1 MRVTTAGVVVVVA
14 VGLLLGCA
22 AEAPVDPSP
31 EGATTKA
38 VEWALAIH
46 GGAGNIPRDADP
58 ERLEAIE
65 AALSRLRDAGAER
78 LATGVEALDVVEEI
92 AVELEDDPLFNAGR
106 GAVLTSERVHELDA
120 AIMDGRTHACGAVA
134 GLRSIQNP
142 IRLARAVMESSPHV
156 FMIGEGA
163 ERFADEQG
171 FDRVANDYFTTE
183 RRVDSLEEVLAERE
197 AAGTHGTVG
206 VVARDRRGN
215 LAAATSTGG
224 MTAKRFGR
232 VGDVPVIG
240 AGTWADN
247 ATCAVSASGH
257 GEEFIRHGAAQA
269 ISARMA
275 LAGMD
280 LESAAREVI
289 GEVLAPGDGGVIAVG
304 ADGSISVVFSTT
316 GFYHATADATGRRG
330 FAIWN
335 D

>member
-1 MRVTTAGVVVVVA
+1 MRVTTAGTVVVA

-22 AEAPVDPSP
+22 AEAPVEPPVETS
-31 EGATTKA
+31 ASTTA
-38 VEWALAIH
+38 EWALAIH

-58 ERLEAIE
+58 QRLQAIE
-65 AALSRLRDAGAER
+65 EAMTRLRDRGAALLDAGGA
-78 LATGVEALDVVEEI
+78 ALDVVEELVV
-92 AVELEDDPLFNAGR
+92 ALEDDPLFNAGR
-106 GAVLTSERVHELDA
+106 GAVLTSERIHELDA
-120 AIMDGRTHACGAVA
+120 AIMDGRDHSCGAVA
-134 GLRSIQNP
+134 GLRSIRNP

-156 FMIGEGA
+156 FMIGDGA
-163 ERFADEQG
+163 EAFADAHG
-171 FDRVANDYFTTE
+171 FERVDNAYFTTE
-183 RRVDSLEEVLAERE
+183 RRVESLEEVLVERK
-197 AAGTHGTVG
+197 AAGKHGTVG
-206 VVARDRRGN
+206 AVARDRAGN

-232 VGDVPVIG
+232 VGDVPVVG

-275 LAGMD
+275 LAGME

-304 ADGSISVVFSTT
+304 ADGSVSVVFSTT
-316 GFYHATADATGRRG
+316 GFYHAAADANGRRE

-335 D
+335 E